1 MLGKRPGLLPCFCFR
16 DTPTPRARKPGV
28 DRRPQRTHRRQP
40 RSGLSHASVTPPSH
54 PAASWS
60 GSTLSAS
67 PPSLGPRVGRVE
79 SGSDPNRSTCGSR
92 TRWVEFVGGGLRRAR
107 PCRARH
113 APAASR
119 RRHDDLTQQRKPRHR
134 RMPRNQRQAGQQ
146 VARPALSPV
155 AGAPRRR
162 GSRMNKVS
170 PGSPAHPGRRRH
182 PLSPCARMAP
192 IPAPQRGPA

>member
-1 MLGKRPGLLPCFCFR
+1 MVLFSRHPDSTCPK
-16 DTPTPRARKPGV
+16 ARRRSAPAAHAPQAATV
-28 DRRPQRTHRRQP
+28 RPQSR
-40 RSGLSHASVTPPSH
+40 LSHASVTPPSH

-67 PPSLGPRVGRVE
+67 RPSLGPRVGRVE

-92 TRWVEFVGGGLRRAR
+92 TRWVEFVGGGLRRASRAR